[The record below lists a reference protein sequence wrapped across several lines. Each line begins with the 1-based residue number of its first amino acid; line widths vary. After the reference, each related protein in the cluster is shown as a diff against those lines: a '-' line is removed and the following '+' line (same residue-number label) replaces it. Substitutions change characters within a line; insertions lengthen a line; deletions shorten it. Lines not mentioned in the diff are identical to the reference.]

1 MQTSLGINGQ
11 DCTLNDGNTAAE
23 LEAIAI
29 TLLRAA
35 EAIRNREEG
44 TIECVAGDGQALA
57 FVHLHD
63 CGMSCELEENAL
75 QDPNVP
81 ALERMVCFAGDSSEF
96 HAMARKMI
104 DQYRKISAQ

>member
-11 DCTLNDGNTAAE
+11 DCTLSNGNSASE

-44 TIECVAGDGQALA
+44 TIECLAGDGHALA
-57 FVHLHD
+57 FIHLHD
-63 CGMSCELEENAL
+63 CDMSCALEESAL
-75 QDPNVP
+75 EESNTP
-81 ALERMVCFAGDSSEF
+81 ALERLVCFTGDSSEF
-96 HAMARKMI
+96 HALTHSAI
-104 DQYRKISAQ
+104 DQYRRISAQ